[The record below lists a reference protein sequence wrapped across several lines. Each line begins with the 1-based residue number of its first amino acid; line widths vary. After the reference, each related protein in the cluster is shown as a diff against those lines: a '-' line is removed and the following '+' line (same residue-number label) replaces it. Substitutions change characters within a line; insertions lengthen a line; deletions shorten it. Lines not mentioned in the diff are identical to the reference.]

1 MLRTIL
7 LILALSANAA
17 IAADTAPTILVF
29 GDSLSA
35 GYGLPQGAG
44 WVNLLQQ
51 RLQQEKL
58 DYKVV
63 NASIS
68 GEITLGGKNRIAAA
82 LEQHR
87 PAIVIVELGAND
99 GLRGGS
105 VATLRANLT
114 AIVTACRQHGTQVLL
129 VGMELPPNY
138 GIDYVRKFRAAFAS
152 VAKAQRIPLVPFLLA
167 GFADDPT
174 QFQADG
180 LHPIAGAQP
189 RILDNVWKLLRPL
202 LPHAATG

>member
-1 MLRTIL
+1 M
-7 LILALSANAA
+7 LSANAT

-29 GDSLSA
+29 GDSLSV

-44 WVNLLQQ
+44 WVNFLQQ

-58 DYKVV
+58 DYKVI

-68 GEITLGGKNRIAAA
+68 GETTLGGKNRIASM
-82 LEQHR
+82 LKQHH

-105 VATLRANLT
+105 IATMRANLI
-114 AIVTACRQHGTQVLL
+114 AIVNACYWYGAQVLL

-138 GIDYVRKFRAAFAS
+138 GIDYVRKFHAAFAS
-152 VAKAQRIPLVPFLLA
+152 IAQTHHIPLVPFLLA
-167 GFADDPT
+167 GFADNPA

-180 LHPIAGAQP
+180 LHPIAAAQP
-189 RILDNVWKLLRPL
+189 RMLDNVWKQLRIMT
-202 LPHAATG
+202 AKSSVTTG

>member
-1 MLRTIL
+1 M
-7 LILALSANAA
+7 
-17 IAADTAPTILVF
+17 F

-51 RLQQEKL
+51 RLQREKF

-68 GEITLGGKNRIAAA
+68 GETTLGGKNRIAAV
-82 LEQHR
+82 LEQHH
-87 PAIVIVELGAND
+87 PTIVIVELGAND

-105 VATLRANLT
+105 TATMRANLT
-114 AIVTACRQHGTQVLL
+114 AIATACRQHGARVLL

-138 GIDYVRKFRAAFAS
+138 GTDYVQKFRATFAS
-152 VAKAQRIPLVPFLLA
+152 VAKAQQIPLVPFLLA

-180 LHPIAGAQP
+180 LHPVAGAQS

-202 LPHAATG
+202 LPRATAG